1 MLNVNAYAALGG
13 HMLLLARY
21 IVPVSSPHIENGAVL
36 VKDGR
41 IAAVGAAADLLRD
54 YPNEPQTDFGLAVLM
69 PGLVDAHSHWEYS
82 AFRGLI
88 QDVAYADW
96 KIALTEKE
104 ERFNDQ
110 DWLDSAL
117 LGALETVR
125 AGITTVADI
134 TSTGASLHA
143 AKAVGLRGIFYR
155 EVGTMEKKEVPRIL
169 DEAYQEIEDWRS
181 LAVDGFQYIG
191 IAPEALYKCHPQVFN
206 EIRDYAM
213 DGTPVAVHLA
223 GSQEE
228 YDFIRYGSSLFSVH
242 TTEMQRGYGIDMPPW
257 LATGVSPIRYILNW
271 GLFQVPNLLAIHCV
285 HVDEDDI
292 GFLEQYDVAVAIC
305 TRCNAQLGMGIAP
318 VPDLVR
324 AGLRIGLGTD
334 SPAASSTTDLFAEM
348 RMTLLIQRAV
358 HLKSDFMTSAQLVR
372 MATLGA
378 AEALGLA
385 DHIGSLD
392 VGKDADIIAVSL
404 QYSSQAP
411 THDPNSAIVHTV
423 GPDNIM
429 MTMVGGN
436 ILYNGDHLHGVDRER
451 VLARAEEMRIKLRD

>member
-1 MLNVNAYAALGG
+1 
-13 HMLLLARY
+13 MLLKARY
-21 IVPVSSPHIENGAVL
+21 VLPVSSPHIEDGAVY
-36 VKDGR
+36 VIGGR
-41 IAAVGAAADLLRD
+41 IAAIGTARELTTAF
-54 YPNEPQTDFGLAVLM
+54 PNEQQMDFGMSVLM
-69 PGLVDAHSHWEYS
+69 PGFVDAHSHFEYT

-88 QDVAYADW
+88 QDVPYADW
-96 KIALTEKE
+96 KISLTDKE
-104 ERFNDQ
+104 QRFTDQ
-110 DWLDSAL
+110 DWRDSAL

-134 TSTGASLHA
+134 TRTGSSLYA

-155 EVGTMEKKEVPRIL
+155 EVGTMEKREIPRVL
-169 DEAYQEIEDWRS
+169 DEAYAEIEEWKATADP
-181 LAVDGFQYIG
+181 GYQTIG
-191 IAPEALYKCHPQVFN
+191 IAPEALYKCHPEVFN

-223 GSQEE
+223 GSREE

-305 TRCNAQLGMGIAP
+305 TRCNSQLGMGIAP
-318 VPDLVR
+318 VSEFIK
-324 AGLRIGLGTD
+324 AGLRLGLGTD
-334 SPAASSTTDLFAEM
+334 SPAASSTTDMFAEM
-348 RMTLLIQRAV
+348 RLTQLLQRAV
-358 HLKSDFMTSAQLVR
+358 HLKSDFLTSEMLVR

-378 AEALGLA
+378 AEALGVSKYV
-385 DHIGSLD
+385 GSLD
-392 VGKDADIIAVSL
+392 VGKYADIIAVDLSH
-404 QYSSQAP
+404 SSQAP

-423 GPDNIM
+423 GPDNIL
-429 MTMVGGN
+429 MTMVGGKV
-436 ILYNGDHLHGVDRER
+436 LYNGSHLHGVDLNR
-451 VLARAEEMRIKLRD
+451 VLARTEEIRLKLRD

>member
-1 MLNVNAYAALGG
+1 
-13 HMLLLARY
+13 MLLLARY
-21 IVPVSSPHIENGAVL
+21 VLPVSAPHIENGAVL

-41 IAAVGAAADLLRD
+41 ISAVGSADVLIKANPD
-54 YPNEPQTDFGLAVLM
+54 EPRTDFGLAALM
-69 PGLVDAHSHWEYS
+69 PGLVDTHSHFEYS
-82 AFRGLI
+82 AMRGLI
-88 QDVAYADW
+88 QDVPYADW

-104 ERFNDQ
+104 QAFNDR

-134 TSTGASLHA
+134 TRTGSSLLA

-155 EVGTMEKKEVPRIL
+155 EVGTMEKQEVPRIL
-169 DEAYQEIEDWRS
+169 DEAYEDIERWKA
-181 LAVDGFQYIG
+181 LAKDGHQFIG

-213 DGTPVAVHLA
+213 GGTPVAVHLA

-305 TRCNAQLGMGIAP
+305 TRCNAQLGMGVAP
-318 VPDLVR
+318 VAEFIK
-324 AGLRIGLGTD
+324 AGLRLGLGTD

-348 RMTLLIQRAV
+348 RMTLLIQRAL
-358 HLKSDFMTSAQLVR
+358 HHKSDFLTSSQLVR

-385 DHIGSLD
+385 DSVGSLE
-392 VGKDADIIAVSL
+392 VGKHADIIAIDLSA
-404 QYSSQAP
+404 SSQAP
-411 THDPNSAIVHTV
+411 THDPNSAIVHTA
-423 GPDNIM
+423 GPDNIL
-429 MTMVGGN
+429 MTMVGGEV
-436 ILYNGDHLHGVDRER
+436 LYRGGGQHLHSVDRDR
-451 VLARAEEMRIKLRD
+451 VLARAEEMRLKLRD

>member
-1 MLNVNAYAALGG
+1 
-13 HMLLLARY
+13 MLLLARY
-21 IVPVSSPHIENGAVL
+21 VLPVSSLHIENGAVL
-36 VKDGR
+36 VKDGK
-41 IAAVGAAADLLRD
+41 IAAIGPADALVAANPD
-54 YPNEPQTDFGLAVLM
+54 EPRTDFGLAALM
-69 PGLVDAHSHWEYS
+69 PGLVDAHSHFEYS
-82 AFRGLI
+82 AMRGLI
-88 QDVAYADW
+88 QDVPYADW

-104 ERFNDQ
+104 QRFNDQ

-134 TSTGASLHA
+134 TRTGASLHA

-155 EVGTMEKKEVPRIL
+155 EVGTMEKREVPRIL
-169 DEAYQEIEDWRS
+169 DEAYSTIEEWRQF
-181 LAVDGFQYIG
+181 ADDDYQFIG
-191 IAPEALYKCHPQVFN
+191 IAPEALYKCHPQVFT

-271 GLFQVPNLLAIHCV
+271 ELFQVPNLLAIHCV

-292 GFLEQYDVAVAIC
+292 DFLKRYDVAVAVC

-318 VPDLVR
+318 VYDFIKQ
-324 AGLRIGLGTD
+324 GLRIGLGTD

-348 RMTLLIQRAV
+348 RMTLLLQRAV
-358 HLKSDFMTSAQLVR
+358 HRKSDFLTSGQLVR

-385 DHIGSLD
+385 DKVGSLEP
-392 VGKDADIIAVSL
+392 GKHADIIAIDLSR
-404 QYSSQAP
+404 SAQAP

-423 GPDNIM
+423 GPDNIL
-429 MTMVGGN
+429 MTMVGGKV
-436 ILYNGDHLHGVDRER
+436 LYDTEHRHGVDLQR
-451 VLARAEEMRIKLRD
+451 VLARTEEMRLKLRD